1 MVECARLEIGCT
13 ARYRGFES
21 RPLRHL
27 RSCRVQPLARTNH
40 PVELVVK
47 EKEPEAKK
55 PECILEECPYP
66 ETCCWNERC
75 MEEGMRVSKKAK
87 MAREKDIRRETVDES
102 EK

>member
-21 RPLRHL
+21 RPLRHHRL
-27 RSCRVQPLARTNH
+27 QLLARTNH

-47 EKEPEAKK
+47 EKETEAKE

-66 ETCCWNERC
+66 ETCRWNERC
-75 MEEGMRVSKKAK
+75 MEEGMRVSKEAK
-87 MAREKDIRRETVDES
+87 MAREKNIRREAVDES

>member
-21 RPLRHL
+21 RPLRHQL
-27 RSCRVQPLARTNH
+27 LARTNH

-47 EKEPEAKK
+47 EKEPEAKE

-66 ETCCWNERC
+66 ETCRWNERC
-75 MEEGMRVSKKAK
+75 MEEGMRVSKEAK

>member
-21 RPLRHL
+21 RPLRHHRL
-27 RSCRVQPLARTNH
+27 QLLARTNH

-47 EKEPEAKK
+47 EKEPEAKE

-66 ETCCWNERC
+66 ETCRWNERC
-75 MEEGMRVSKKAK
+75 MEEGMRVSKEAK
-87 MAREKDIRRETVDES
+87 MAREKNIRREAVDES